1 MKRLLPLLL
10 CGLPVSLGHAAEL
23 KTPGDR
29 MFAEYFKIETK
40 RLADS
45 CLAEIETLDD
55 WNAKKDLYRKQLHEM
70 LGLDPLP
77 ERTPL
82 QATVTGTVQHDEFE
96 VRNLHFQSSPGLY
109 VTGNLYVPK
118 NLTAPAPTILYVC
131 GHGRVKIDGIDYGNK
146 TYYQHHGA
154 WFARNGYVCLTIDTI
169 QLGELSGIHH
179 GTYRHGMWW
188 WNSRGY
194 SPAGVEAWNCI
205 RALDYLTSLDVV
217 DKNRLGVT
225 GRSGGGAYSWWIATL
240 DERIKV
246 AAPVAGIT
254 DLQNHVVDGVVE
266 GHCDCMYHV
275 NTYGWD
281 FAQVAALVAPR
292 PLLILNTD
300 DDGIFPL
307 DGVNRLFTKVR
318 RIYELHGKKSS
329 LGLVITPGGHGD
341 SQELRVPAFNWFNKH
356 LKGKSVL
363 IDKPATK
370 LFQPQQLKVFG
381 NAPKDERTTTIHDT
395 FSRIATDDTKAK
407 RPEIMADLRSKTF
420 GGWPKRGGR
429 LQLAKVSDTV
439 RDGVRLAAYDFDSQ
453 PGIRLRMH
461 VAHKADLAKGAPV
474 HLQVLNDNQVED
486 IAGQLE
492 FVAEHPGVYVALSPR
507 GIGPTRLTQNQ
518 KHLTQTRRRFMLLG
532 QTLAGQQVW
541 DVRRCIRALRT
552 LERCAG
558 APLELWGTGDSA
570 SLVTLASLFEKE
582 ISRLNLSG
590 YPASDREQP
599 DFLNISRFA
608 TTAQLLDLAKRK
620 TEVKTLDQTTNI
632 PGEKTAWH
640 NFDRYDFKL
649 GDADCHV
656 VTPNTAAPGRPW
668 VWRARFWGHE
678 PQADLA
684 LLAKGWHVVYC
695 EVGALFGSP
704 AAVERWDRF
713 YDFLTTQHGFAT
725 KASLEGMSRGGLIIY
740 NWAASNPD
748 KVAAIYGDA
757 PVCDFKS
764 WPAGRGVGKG
774 SLGTWKQC
782 LAAYGFTEAEAVAYK
797 GNPIDRLAPL
807 AKAGIPILHVVG
819 DADKVV
825 PITENSDII
834 EQRYKALGGKIH
846 VIHKPG
852 VGHHPHSLK
861 DPEPIV
867 EFFLAHAPR

>member
-10 CGLPVSLGHAAEL
+10 CGLAVSLGHAAEL

-109 VTGNLYVPK
+109 VTANLYVPK

-318 RIYELHGKKSS
+318 RIYELHGKRSS

-370 LFQPQQLKVFG
+370 LFKPQQLKVFG

-395 FSRIATDDTKAK
+395 FSRIATDDAKAK

-461 VAHKADLAKGAPV
+461 VTHQTDLAKGAPV

-632 PGEKTAWH
+632 PGKKTAWH

-649 GDADCHV
+649 GDADCRV

-725 KASLEGMSRGGLIIY
+725 KAALEGMSRGGLIIY
-740 NWAASNPD
+740 NWAASNPG

-825 PITENSDII
+825 PVKENSDII

>member
-10 CGLPVSLGHAAEL
+10 CGLAVSLGHAAEL

-29 MFAEYFKIETK
+29 MFAEYFKTETK

-82 QATVTGTVQHDEFE
+82 QATVTGTVQHNEFE

-109 VTGNLYVPK
+109 VTANLYVPK

-154 WFARNGYVCLTIDTI
+154 WFARNGYVCLAIDTI

-179 GTYRHGMWW
+179 GTYRHSMWW

-395 FSRIATDDTKAK
+395 FSRIATDDAKAK
-407 RPEIMADLRSKTF
+407 RPKIMADLRSKTF

-620 TEVKTLDQTTNI
+620 TEVKALDQTTNI

-649 GDADCHV
+649 GDADCRV

-704 AAVERWDRF
+704 AALERWDRF

-725 KASLEGMSRGGLIIY
+725 KATLEGMSRGGLIIY
-740 NWAASNPD
+740 NWAASNPG

-825 PITENSDII
+825 PVKENSDII

>member
-10 CGLPVSLGHAAEL
+10 CGLAVSLGHAAEL

-154 WFARNGYVCLTIDTI
+154 WFARNGYVCLAIDTI

-194 SPAGVEAWNCI
+194 TPAGVEAWNCI

-461 VAHKADLAKGAPV
+461 VAHKADLAKGASV

-590 YPASDREQP
+590 YPATDREQP

-649 GDADCHV
+649 GDADCRV
-656 VTPNTAAPGRPW
+656 VTPNTAAPGKPW

-725 KASLEGMSRGGLIIY
+725 KAALEGMSRGGLIIY
-740 NWAASNPD
+740 NWAASNPG

>member
-1 MKRLLPLLL
+1 MKRLLTSFL
-10 CGLPVSLGHAAEL
+10 CGFAASLGHAAEL
-23 KTPGDR
+23 KTAGDR
-29 MFAEYFKIETK
+29 MFADYFRIETR
-40 RLADS
+40 RLADN
-45 CLAEIETLDD
+45 CLAEIETLND

-82 QATVTGTVQHDEFE
+82 QATITGTVVHDEFE

-131 GHGRVKIDGIDYGNK
+131 GHGRVKIDGVDFGNK

-154 WFARNGYVCLTIDTI
+154 WFARNGYVCLTVDTI

-194 SPAGVEAWNCI
+194 TPTGVEAWNGI
-205 RALDYLTSLDVV
+205 RALDYLETLDFV
-217 DKNRLGVT
+217 DKKRFGVT
-225 GRSGGGAYSWWIATL
+225 GRSGGGAYSWWISAL
-240 DERIKV
+240 DERIKA

-266 GHCDCMYHV
+266 GHCDCMYHM

-281 FAQVAALVAPR
+281 FAQVASLVAPR

-300 DDGIFPL
+300 NDGIFPL

-318 RIYELHGKKSS
+318 RIYELHGKKAN

-370 LFQPQQLKVFG
+370 LFQPQQLKVFA
-381 NAPKDERTTTIHDT
+381 NAPEDERTTIIHDT
-395 FSRIATDDTKAK
+395 FPRIASDDTKAK
-407 RPEIMADLRSKTF
+407 RSEIMADLRSKTF
-420 GGWPKRGGR
+420 GGWPKHNGKLR
-429 LQLAKVSDTV
+429 LEKVSGTENN
-439 RDGVRLAAYDFDSQ
+439 GVRLAAYDFDSQ

-461 VAHKADLAKGAPV
+461 VAHKANLVKGATV
-474 HLQVLNDNQVED
+474 HLQVFNDNQSDD

-492 FVAEHPGVYVALSPR
+492 FVAEHPGVYVTLSPR

-552 LERCAG
+552 LKHCAA
-558 APLELWGTGDSA
+558 APLELWGTGNSA
-570 SLVTLASLFEKE
+570 SLVTLASLFEKD
-582 ISRLNLSG
+582 IRQLNLRN
-590 YPASDREQP
+590 YPTTDRDQA

-608 TTAQLLDLAKRK
+608 TPAQLLELAKRK
-620 TEVKTLDQTTNI
+620 TEIKALDQATNF
-632 PGEKTAWH
+632 PGKKSTWH

-649 GDADCHV
+649 GDADCRV
-656 VTPNTAAPGRPW
+656 VTPYTAAPGKPW

-684 LLAKGWHVVYC
+684 LLAKGWHLVYC

-740 NWAASNPD
+740 NWAANNPS

-774 SLGTWKQC
+774 SPGTWKQC
-782 LAAYGFTEAEAVAYK
+782 LAAYGFTETEAVAYM

-807 AKAGIPILHVVG
+807 AKADIPILHVVG
-819 DADKVV
+819 DADNVV
-825 PITENSDII
+825 PIAENSDII
-834 EQRYKALGGKIH
+834 EQRYKALGGKMH

-861 DPEPIV
+861 DPKPIV
-867 EFFLAHAPR
+867 EFFLAHSPK

>member
-10 CGLPVSLGHAAEL
+10 CGLAVSLGHAAEL

-154 WFARNGYVCLTIDTI
+154 WFARNGYVCLAIDTI

-370 LFQPQQLKVFG
+370 LFKPQQLKVFG

-395 FSRIATDDTKAK
+395 FSRIATDDPKA
-407 RPEIMADLRSKTF
+407 RDPEIMADLRSKTF
-420 GGWPKRGGR
+420 GGWPKRGGK
-429 LQLAKVSDTV
+429 LQLVKVSDIE
-439 RDGVRLAAYDFDSQ
+439 RNGVRLAAYDFDSQ

-461 VAHKADLAKGAPV
+461 VTHQTDLAKGAPV

-541 DVRRCIRALRT
+541 DVRRCISALRT

-570 SLVTLASLFEKE
+570 SLVTLASLFEKK

-590 YPASDREQP
+590 YPATDREQP

-608 TTAQLLDLAKRK
+608 TTAQLLDMAKRK

-632 PGEKTAWH
+632 PGKKTAWH

-649 GDADCHV
+649 GDADCRV

-678 PQADLA
+678 PQVDLA

-713 YDFLTTQHGFAT
+713 YDFLITQHGFAT
-725 KASLEGMSRGGLIIY
+725 KAALEGMSRGGLIIY
-740 NWAASNPD
+740 NWAASNPG

>member
-1 MKRLLPLLL
+1 MKRLLSLLL
-10 CGLPVSLGHAAEL
+10 CGLAVSLAHAAEL

-154 WFARNGYVCLTIDTI
+154 WFARNGYVCLAIDTI

-194 SPAGVEAWNCI
+194 TPAGVEAWNCI

-395 FSRIATDDTKAK
+395 FSRIATDDAKAK

-649 GDADCHV
+649 GDADCRV

-704 AAVERWDRF
+704 TAVERWDRF

-740 NWAASNPD
+740 NWAASNPG

-861 DPEPIV
+861 DPGPIV

>member
-1 MKRLLPLLL
+1 M
-10 CGLPVSLGHAAEL
+10 SLGHAAVL

-154 WFARNGYVCLTIDTI
+154 WFARNGYVCLVIDTI

-194 SPAGVEAWNCI
+194 TPAGVEAWNCI

-318 RIYELHGKKSS
+318 RIYELHGKKSN

-356 LKGKSVL
+356 LKGKTVL

-370 LFQPQQLKVFG
+370 LFQPQQLKVFS

-395 FSRIATDDTKAK
+395 FSRIATEDTNANS
-407 RPEIMADLRSKTF
+407 PEIMADLRSKTF
-420 GGWPKRGGR
+420 GGWPKSGGK
-429 LQLAKVSDTV
+429 LQLVKVSDFE
-439 RDGVRLAAYDFDSQ
+439 RDGLRLAAYDFDSQ

-474 HLQVLNDNQVED
+474 HLQVLNDNQAQN
-486 IAGQLE
+486 IAAQLE

-570 SLVTLASLFEKE
+570 SLVTLASLFEKK
-582 ISRLNLSG
+582 ISRLNLRG
-590 YPASDREQP
+590 YPATDREQP

-608 TTAQLLDLAKRK
+608 TTAQLLDMAKRK
-620 TEVKTLDQTTNI
+620 TEVKALGQAANF
-632 PGEKTAWH
+632 PGEKSAWH

-649 GDADCHV
+649 GDADCRV

-678 PQADLA
+678 PQVDLA

-704 AAVERWDRF
+704 AAVERWNRF
-713 YDFLTTQHGFAT
+713 YDFLITQHGFAT
-725 KASLEGMSRGGLIIY
+725 KAALEGMSRGGLIIY
-740 NWAASNPD
+740 NWAASNPG

-764 WPAGRGVGKG
+764 WPAGRGGGKG

-782 LAAYGFTEAEAVAYK
+782 LEAYGFTEAEAVAYK

-867 EFFLAHAPR
+867 DFFLAHAPR

>member
-10 CGLPVSLGHAAEL
+10 CGLLVSLGHAAEL
-23 KTPGDR
+23 RTPGDR

-118 NLTAPAPTILYVC
+118 NLTAPAPTILHVC

-154 WFARNGYVCLTIDTI
+154 WFARNGYVCLAIDTI

-194 SPAGVEAWNCI
+194 TPAGVEAWNCI

-439 RDGVRLAAYDFDSQ
+439 RDGMRLAAYDFDSQ

-649 GDADCHV
+649 GDADCRV

-725 KASLEGMSRGGLIIY
+725 KASLEGMSRGSLIIY
-740 NWAASNPD
+740 NWAASNPG

>member
-1 MKRLLPLLL
+1 MKRLLPFLL
-10 CGLPVSLGHAAEL
+10 CSLAVPLGHAAEL

-29 MFAEYFKIETK
+29 MFADYFKIETK

-70 LGLDPLP
+70 LGLDPMP

-131 GHGRVKIDGIDYGNK
+131 GHGRVKIDGVDYGNK
-146 TYYQHHGA
+146 TYYQHHAA
-154 WFARNGYVCLTIDTI
+154 WFARNGYVCLVIDTI

-194 SPAGVEAWNCI
+194 TPAGVEAWNCI
-205 RALDYLTSLDVV
+205 RALDYLTSLELV

-225 GRSGGGAYSWWIATL
+225 GRSGGGAYSWWIASI

-318 RIYELHGKKSS
+318 RIYKLHGKKSN

-356 LKGKSVL
+356 LKGKTVL

-370 LFQPQQLKVFG
+370 LFQPQQLKVFS
-381 NAPKDERTTTIHDT
+381 NAPKDEQTTTIHDT
-395 FSRIATDDTKAK
+395 FSRIATEDTNANSPK
-407 RPEIMADLRSKTF
+407 IMADLRSKTF
-420 GGWPKRGGR
+420 GGWPKSGGK
-429 LQLAKVSDTV
+429 LQLVKVSDFE

-507 GIGPTRLTQNQ
+507 GVGPTRLTQNQ

-558 APLELWGTGDSA
+558 APLELWGTDDSA

-620 TEVKTLDQTTNI
+620 TEVKTLDQATNF

-649 GDADCHV
+649 GDGDCRV

-725 KASLEGMSRGGLIIY
+725 KAALEGMSRGGLIIY
-740 NWAASNPD
+740 NWAASNPG

-782 LAAYGFTEAEAVAYK
+782 FAAYGFTEAEAVAYK

-867 EFFLAHAPR
+867 KFFLAHAPR

>member
-10 CGLPVSLGHAAEL
+10 CGLAVSLGHAAEL

-154 WFARNGYVCLTIDTI
+154 WFARNGYVCLAIDTI

-370 LFQPQQLKVFG
+370 LFKPQQLKVFG

-395 FSRIATDDTKAK
+395 FSRIATDDAKAK
-407 RPEIMADLRSKTF
+407 RPEIMANLRSKTF

-429 LQLAKVSDTV
+429 LQLVKVSDTV

-461 VAHKADLAKGAPV
+461 VTHQD
-474 HLQVLNDNQVED
+474 
-486 IAGQLE
+486 
-492 FVAEHPGVYVALSPR
+492 R
-507 GIGPTRLTQNQ
+507 
-518 KHLTQTRRRFMLLG
+518 LG
-532 QTLAGQQVW
+532 QGGTRAPPGAQRQPSGRH
-541 DVRRCIRALRT
+541 RRSARIRCRASWSLRRPFAPGDWPHAIDAKPKT
-552 LERCAG
+552 PHADPPPIHAAWPNARGATGVGC
-558 APLELWGTGDSA
+558 APL
-570 SLVTLASLFEKE
+570 
-582 ISRLNLSG
+582 
-590 YPASDREQP
+590 
-599 DFLNISRFA
+599 
-608 TTAQLLDLAKRK
+608 
-620 TEVKTLDQTTNI
+620 
-632 PGEKTAWH
+632 H
-640 NFDRYDFKL
+640 
-649 GDADCHV
+649 
-656 VTPNTAAPGRPW
+656 
-668 VWRARFWGHE
+668 
-678 PQADLA
+678 
-684 LLAKGWHVVYC
+684 
-695 EVGALFGSP
+695 
-704 AAVERWDRF
+704 
-713 YDFLTTQHGFAT
+713 
-725 KASLEGMSRGGLIIY
+725 
-740 NWAASNPD
+740 
-748 KVAAIYGDA
+748 
-757 PVCDFKS
+757 
-764 WPAGRGVGKG
+764 
-774 SLGTWKQC
+774 
-782 LAAYGFTEAEAVAYK
+782 
-797 GNPIDRLAPL
+797 
-807 AKAGIPILHVVG
+807 
-819 DADKVV
+819 
-825 PITENSDII
+825 
-834 EQRYKALGGKIH
+834 
-846 VIHKPG
+846 
-852 VGHHPHSLK
+852 
-861 DPEPIV
+861 
-867 EFFLAHAPR
+867 

>member
-1 MKRLLPLLL
+1 MKRLLPFLL
-10 CGLPVSLGHAAEL
+10 CSLAVSLGHAAEL

-146 TYYQHHGA
+146 TYYQHHAA
-154 WFARNGYVCLTIDTI
+154 WFARNGYVCLVIDTI

-194 SPAGVEAWNCI
+194 TPAGVEAWNCI
-205 RALDYLTSLDVV
+205 RALDYLTSLELV

-225 GRSGGGAYSWWIATL
+225 GRSGGGAYSWWIASI

-318 RIYELHGKKSS
+318 RIYELHGKKSN

-356 LKGKSVL
+356 LKGKTVL

-370 LFQPQQLKVFG
+370 LFQPQQLKVFS

-395 FSRIATDDTKAK
+395 FSRIATEDTNANS
-407 RPEIMADLRSKTF
+407 PEIMADLRSKTF
-420 GGWPKRGGR
+420 GGWPKSGGK
-429 LQLAKVSDTV
+429 LQLVKVSDFE

-474 HLQVLNDNQVED
+474 HLQVLNDNQAQN
-486 IAGQLE
+486 IAAQLE

-552 LERCAG
+552 LERYDG

-582 ISRLNLSG
+582 ISHLNLSG

-620 TEVKTLDQTTNI
+620 TEVKTLDQTTNF

-649 GDADCHV
+649 GDADCRV
-656 VTPNTAAPGRPW
+656 VTPNTSAPGRPW

-725 KASLEGMSRGGLIIY
+725 KAALEGMSRGGLIIY
-740 NWAASNPD
+740 NWAASNPG

-764 WPAGRGVGKG
+764 WPAGKG

-782 LAAYGFTEAEAVAYK
+782 LAAYGFNEAEAVAYK
-797 GNPIDRLAPL
+797 GNPIDQLAPL

-867 EFFLAHAPR
+867 DFFLAHAPR

>member
-1 MKRLLPLLL
+1 
-10 CGLPVSLGHAAEL
+10 
-23 KTPGDR
+23 

-109 VTGNLYVPK
+109 VTANLYVPK

-154 WFARNGYVCLTIDTI
+154 WFARNGYVCLAIDTI

-179 GTYRHGMWW
+179 GTYRHSMWW

-254 DLQNHVVDGVVE
+254 DLQNHVADGVVE

-281 FAQVAALVAPR
+281 FAPVAALVAPR

-307 DGVNRLFTKVR
+307 DGVNRLFAQVR
-318 RIYELHGKKSS
+318 RIYRLHGKKSN
-329 LGLVITPGGHGD
+329 LGLVITPGGHSD

-356 LKGKSVL
+356 LMGKSVL
-363 IDKPATK
+363 IDQPATK
-370 LFQPQQLKVFG
+370 LFTPQQLKVFEKL
-381 NAPKDERTTTIHDT
+381 PSEERTTTIHDT
-395 FSRIATDDTKAK
+395 FPRIAADNTKAK
-407 RPEIMADLRSKTF
+407 RPEIMANLREKTF
-420 GGWPKRGGR
+420 GGWPRRGGQLR
-429 LQLAKVSDTV
+429 LEKESDTK
-439 RDGVRLAAYDFDSQ
+439 RDGVRVAVYEFDSQ

-461 VAHKADLAKGAPV
+461 VAHETGLAKGAPV
-474 HLQVLNDNQVED
+474 HLQVLNDNQAEG
-486 IAGQLE
+486 IAG
-492 FVAEHPGVYVALSPR
+492 ASGVRVTFSPR
-507 GIGPTRLTQNQ
+507 GIGPTRLSQNK

-541 DVRRCIRALRT
+541 DVRRCIRAVRT

-570 SLVTLASLFEKE
+570 SLVTLASLFEKK
-582 ISRLNLSG
+582 ISKLNLSD
-590 YPASDREQP
+590 YPATDRKQP

-608 TTAQLLDLAKRK
+608 TPAQLLDLASRK
-620 TEVKTLDQTTNI
+620 IEVRL
-632 PGEKTAWH
+632 
-640 NFDRYDFKL
+640 
-649 GDADCHV
+649 
-656 VTPNTAAPGRPW
+656 
-668 VWRARFWGHE
+668 
-678 PQADLA
+678 
-684 LLAKGWHVVYC
+684 
-695 EVGALFGSP
+695 
-704 AAVERWDRF
+704 
-713 YDFLTTQHGFAT
+713 HG
-725 KASLEGMSRGGLIIY
+725 G
-740 NWAASNPD
+740 
-748 KVAAIYGDA
+748 
-757 PVCDFKS
+757 
-764 WPAGRGVGKG
+764 
-774 SLGTWKQC
+774 Q
-782 LAAYGFTEAEAVAYK
+782 
-797 GNPIDRLAPL
+797 
-807 AKAGIPILHVVG
+807 
-819 DADKVV
+819 
-825 PITENSDII
+825 
-834 EQRYKALGGKIH
+834 QQ
-846 VIHKPG
+846 
-852 VGHHPHSLK
+852 
-861 DPEPIV
+861 
-867 EFFLAHAPR
+867 

>member
-1 MKRLLPLLL
+1 MKRLLPFLL
-10 CGLPVSLGHAAEL
+10 CGLAVSLDHAAEL

-29 MFAEYFKIETK
+29 MFAEYFKIETS

-82 QATVTGTVQHDEFE
+82 QATITGTVQHEEFE

-118 NLTAPAPTILYVC
+118 NLTEPAPTILYVC
-131 GHGRVKIDGIDYGNK
+131 GHGRVEIDGVDYGNK
-146 TYYQHHGA
+146 TYYQHHAA
-154 WFARNGYVCLTIDTI
+154 WFARNGYVCLVIDTI

-194 SPAGVEAWNCI
+194 TPAGVEAWNCI
-205 RALDYLTSLDVV
+205 RALDYLTSLELV

-225 GRSGGGAYSWWIATL
+225 GRSGGGAYSWWIASI

-318 RIYELHGKKSS
+318 RIYKLHGKKSN

-356 LKGKSVL
+356 LKGKTVL

-370 LFQPQQLKVFG
+370 LFQPQQLKVFS
-381 NAPKDERTTTIHDT
+381 NAPKDEQTTTIHDT
-395 FSRIATDDTKAK
+395 FSRIATEDTNANSPK
-407 RPEIMADLRSKTF
+407 IMADLRSKTF
-420 GGWPKRGGR
+420 GGWPKSGGK
-429 LQLAKVSDTV
+429 LQLVKVSDFE

-507 GIGPTRLTQNQ
+507 GVGPTRLTQNQ

-558 APLELWGTGDSA
+558 APLELWGTDDSA

-620 TEVKTLDQTTNI
+620 TEVKTLDQATNF

-649 GDADCHV
+649 GDGDCRV

-725 KASLEGMSRGGLIIY
+725 KAALEGMSRGGLIIY
-740 NWAASNPD
+740 NWAASNPG

-825 PITENSDII
+825 PITENSDLI
-834 EQRYKALGGKIH
+834 EKRYKVLGGKIH

-867 EFFLAHAPR
+867 KFFLAHAPR

>member
-10 CGLPVSLGHAAEL
+10 CSLAVSLGHAAEL

-82 QATVTGTVQHDEFE
+82 KATVTGAVKHEEFE

-109 VTGNLYVPK
+109 VTGNLYVPN

-146 TYYQHHGA
+146 THYQHHGA

-169 QLGELSGIHH
+169 QLGELEGIHH

-194 SPAGVEAWNCI
+194 TPAGVEAWNCI
-205 RALDYLTSLDVV
+205 RALDYLESLDFV
-217 DKNRLGVT
+217 DKERFGVT
-225 GRSGGGAYSWWIATL
+225 GRSGGGAYSWWIASI

-318 RIYELHGKKSS
+318 RIYELHGKKSN

-341 SQELRVPAFNWFNKH
+341 SQELRIPAFNWFNKH
-356 LKGKSVL
+356 LRAESTL

-370 LFQPQQLKVFG
+370 LFTPQQLKVFSELP
-381 NAPKDERTTTIHDT
+381 NEERTTKIHDS
-395 FSRIATDDTKAK
+395 FPRITNENSKLERGVIRT
-407 RPEIMADLRSKTF
+407 LRQKTF
-420 GGWPKRGGR
+420 GGWPRRAGSLR
-429 LQLAKVSDTV
+429 LEKAWDTEH
-439 RDGVRLAAYDFDSQ
+439 DGVRFAAYDFNSQ
-453 PGIRLRMH
+453 VSIRLRMY
-461 VAHKADLAKGAPV
+461 VAHKTGLAKPDAVHLEVLNEAVWEQYLKMGRPAFAKQWAEELQLAGIDAEAPV
-474 HLQVLNDNQVED
+474 PAKLSEILAKQMKYVR
-486 IAGQLE
+486 
-492 FVAEHPGVYVALSPR
+492 EHSEVYVTFMPR
-507 GIGPTRLTQNQ
+507 GTGLSKLTQNQ

-541 DVRRCIRALRT
+541 DVRRCIRTLRT
-552 LERCAG
+552 LENYAE
-558 APLELWGTGDSA
+558 APLELWGYGNTA
-570 SLVTLASLFEKE
+570 SHVTLASLFEKD
-582 ISRLNLSG
+582 IRKLNLRD
-590 YPASDREQP
+590 YPATDREQP
-599 DFLNISRFA
+599 DYLNISRFA
-608 TTAQLLDLAKRK
+608 TPTQLLNLAKRK
-620 TEVKTLDQTTNI
+620 TEVKI
-632 PGEKTAWH
+632 
-640 NFDRYDFKL
+640 
-649 GDADCHV
+649 
-656 VTPNTAAPGRPW
+656 
-668 VWRARFWGHE
+668 
-678 PQADLA
+678 
-684 LLAKGWHVVYC
+684 
-695 EVGALFGSP
+695 VG
-704 AAVERWDRF
+704 
-713 YDFLTTQHGFAT
+713 Q
-725 KASLEGMSRGGLIIY
+725 
-740 NWAASNPD
+740 
-748 KVAAIYGDA
+748 
-757 PVCDFKS
+757 
-764 WPAGRGVGKG
+764 
-774 SLGTWKQC
+774 KQ
-782 LAAYGFTEAEAVAYK
+782 K
-797 GNPIDRLAPL
+797 
-807 AKAGIPILHVVG
+807 
-819 DADKVV
+819 
-825 PITENSDII
+825 
-834 EQRYKALGGKIH
+834 
-846 VIHKPG
+846 
-852 VGHHPHSLK
+852 
-861 DPEPIV
+861 
-867 EFFLAHAPR
+867 

>member
-10 CGLPVSLGHAAEL
+10 CGLAVSLGHAAEL

-154 WFARNGYVCLTIDTI
+154 WFARNGYVCLAIDTI

-194 SPAGVEAWNCI
+194 TPAGVEAWNCI

-363 IDKPATK
+363 IDKPAIK

-395 FSRIATDDTKAK
+395 FSRIATDDVKAK

-474 HLQVLNDNQVED
+474 HLQVLNDNQVEG

-492 FVAEHPGVYVALSPR
+492 FVAEHPGVYVALTPR

-590 YPASDREQP
+590 YPATDREQP

-649 GDADCHV
+649 GDADCRV
-656 VTPNTAAPGRPW
+656 VTPNTAAPGKPW

-725 KASLEGMSRGGLIIY
+725 KAALEGMSRGGLIIY
-740 NWAASNPD
+740 NWAASNPG

-825 PITENSDII
+825 PITENSNII

>member
-10 CGLPVSLGHAAEL
+10 CGLAVSLAHAAEL

-45 CLAEIETLDD
+45 CLDEIETLDD
-55 WNAKKDLYRKQLHEM
+55 WNTKKDLYRKQLHEM

-109 VTGNLYVPK
+109 VTGNLYIPK

-131 GHGRVKIDGIDYGNK
+131 GHGRVKIDGVDYGNK

-154 WFARNGYVCLTIDTI
+154 WFARNGYVCLAIDTI

-194 SPAGVEAWNCI
+194 TPAGVEAWNCI

-281 FAQVAALVAPR
+281 FAQVASLVAPR

-307 DGVNRLFTKVR
+307 DGVNRLFRKVR

-341 SQELRVPAFNWFNKH
+341 SQQLRLPAFNWFNKH

-381 NAPKDERTTTIHDT
+381 NAPQDERTTTIHDT

-429 LQLAKVSDTV
+429 LQLVKVSDTE

-461 VAHKADLAKGAPV
+461 VAHKPDLSKGAPV

-486 IAGQLE
+486 IAGRLE

-620 TEVKTLDQTTNI
+620 TEVKAFGQTTNI
-632 PGEKTAWH
+632 PGKKTAWH

-649 GDADCHV
+649 GDADCRV

-704 AAVERWDRF
+704 TAVERWDRF

-725 KASLEGMSRGGLIIY
+725 KATLEGMSRGGLIIY
-740 NWAASNPD
+740 NWAASNPG

-782 LAAYGFTEAEAVAYK
+782 LAAYGFTEAEAVAYN

-867 EFFLAHAPR
+867 DFFLAHAPR

>member
-154 WFARNGYVCLTIDTI
+154 WFARNGYVCLAIDTI

>member
-1 MKRLLPLLL
+1 MKRLLPFLL
-10 CGLPVSLGHAAEL
+10 CSLAVSLGHAAEL

-29 MFAEYFKIETK
+29 MFADYFKIETK

-70 LGLDPLP
+70 LGLDPMP

-131 GHGRVKIDGIDYGNK
+131 GHGRVKIDGVDYGNK
-146 TYYQHHGA
+146 TYYQHHAA
-154 WFARNGYVCLTIDTI
+154 WFARNGYVCLVIDTI

-194 SPAGVEAWNCI
+194 TPAGVEAWNCI
-205 RALDYLTSLDVV
+205 RALDYLTSLELV

-225 GRSGGGAYSWWIATL
+225 GRSGGGAYSWWIASI

-318 RIYELHGKKSS
+318 RIYKLHGKKSN

-356 LKGKSVL
+356 LKGKTVL

-370 LFQPQQLKVFG
+370 LFQPQQLKVFS
-381 NAPKDERTTTIHDT
+381 NAPKDEQTTTIHDT
-395 FSRIATDDTKAK
+395 FSRIATEDTNANSPK
-407 RPEIMADLRSKTF
+407 IMADLRSKTF
-420 GGWPKRGGR
+420 GAWPKSGGK
-429 LQLAKVSDTV
+429 LQLVKVSDFE

-507 GIGPTRLTQNQ
+507 GVGPTRLTQNQ

-558 APLELWGTGDSA
+558 APLELWGTDDSA

-620 TEVKTLDQTTNI
+620 TEVKTLDQATNF

-649 GDADCHV
+649 GDADCRV

-725 KASLEGMSRGGLIIY
+725 KAALEGMSRGGLIIY
-740 NWAASNPD
+740 NWAASNPG

-825 PITENSDII
+825 PITENSDLI
-834 EQRYKALGGKIH
+834 EKRYKVLGGKIH

-867 EFFLAHAPR
+867 KFFLAHAPR